1 MKRFG
6 GRGSAVRIRAVSIQ
20 GRIAKGRNCHMYPRA
35 DFLDVLKH
43 SCCDPSAAEF
53 AHRSWPAW
61 MPRLAFSAALR
72 GDVLVVV
79 FLRGAADALNM
90 LVPHGEE
97 AYYRQRPTLSVA
109 RPDDPRA
116 EASARALDLDGF
128 FGLHPALAPLLPAW
142 QQGDLAVIHACG
154 APDESRSH
162 FKAME
167 LMERGV
173 ESAQGPASGWINRHL
188 ATLDTGNGSP
198 LRALGLGE
206 AAQRS
211 LQGAIPV
218 TALRSIS
225 QFHLAGDQQIESLM
239 QAGLSSL
246 YQASEPL
253 GVLGQE
259 TLRILQVLAQLSP
272 ESYQPG
278 GAASYPETDFGSG
291 LKQIAMLIRAE
302 VGLEVAA
309 IDLGGWDTHF
319 AQGTNEGHMPG
330 LMAELAGG
338 MQAFYRDLAD
348 FHSRLTVVVM
358 TEFGRRV
365 RENASLGTDHGH
377 GGLMMLMGGN
387 VTGGEVLGEWPGLE
401 PELLFG
407 PGDLAVTTDYRD
419 VLSEV
424 CRLRLNN
431 PAIDQIFPDY
441 APQRSGFVAPG
452 SVD

>member
-1 MKRFG
+1 MHR
-6 GRGSAVRIRAVSIQ
+6 RAEFVE
-20 GRIAKGRNCHMYPRA
+20 
-35 DFLDVLKH
+35 VLKH
-43 SCCDPSAAEF
+43 SCCDPSAAAY
-53 AHRSWPAW
+53 AHRAWPAW
-61 MPRLAFSAALR
+61 MPRLAFSESLQ
-72 GDVLVVV
+72 GDILVVV
-79 FLRGAADALNM
+79 FLRGAADAFNM
-90 LVPHGEE
+90 LVPHGEA
-97 AYYRQRPTLSVA
+97 AYYRERPTLSVA
-109 RPDDPRA
+109 RPDDRRA
-116 EASARALDLDGF
+116 KATARAIDLDGF
-128 FGLHPALAPLLPAW
+128 FGFHPALEPLLPVW
-142 QQGDLAVIHACG
+142 QQGDLALIHACG

-225 QFHLAGDQQIESLM
+225 EFHLAGDSQVERMM

-246 YQASEPL
+246 YRSQDPL
-253 GVLGQE
+253 GILGQE
-259 TLRILQVLAQLSP
+259 TLRILEVLSALSP
-272 ESYQPG
+272 ETYLPSG
-278 GAASYPETDFGSG
+278 GAAYPDTDFGSG
-291 LKQIAMLIRAE
+291 LRQIAMLIRAQ

-319 AQGTNEGHMPG
+319 AQGTNDGHMPG
-330 LMAELAGG
+330 LLTELAAG
-338 MQAFYRDLAD
+338 MSALYTDLTAVR
-348 FHSRLTVVVM
+348 SRLTVVVM
-358 TEFGRRV
+358 TEFGRRL
-365 RENASLGTDHGH
+365 RENGSLGTDHGH

-387 VTGGEVLGEWPGLE
+387 VVGGKVLGEWPGLE

-419 VLSEV
+419 VLGEV
-424 CRLRLNN
+424 CRLRLKN
-431 PAIDQIFPDY
+431 PAIGEIFPDHS
-441 APQRSGFVAPG
+441 PQRSGFVTAG
-452 SVD
+452 QAG